1 MGSFVFKAGNSS
13 SEQGATWKEGGREDD
28 ENYWVLVSMINQDF
42 FIIIIHAPPCL
53 ANADS
58 QRCFAVPMAVEELLL
73 HKKRTASS
81 TFEASK
87 SNEVGPYLRSPL
99 TRNARL

>member
-13 SEQGATWKEGGREDD
+13 SEQGARRNEGGREAD

-42 FIIIIHAPPCL
+42 FIIIILAPPCL

-58 QRCFAVPMAVEELLL
+58 QRCFAVPMAVEDCG
-73 HKKRTASS
+73 S
-81 TFEASK
+81 TST
-87 SNEVGPYLRSPL
+87 S
-99 TRNARL
+99 